1 MDPDQI
7 IVCLTGAA
15 KMNWLRRED
24 SVEEVL
30 RGIQDKHPRLLQGG
44 IPLNLEACEVEPE
57 PYPVLS
63 ALALNRN
70 DRGISGVFDGDPPK
84 TCVIMDSHLIGPA
97 RPFIVRSFPDSA
109 EAAGWL
115 TKIARRVPGI
125 AGILGSTRGGT
136 PVAAVQLTRLLN
148 V

>member
-30 RGIQDKHPRLLQGG
+30 RGIQDKHPRLQGDLP
-44 IPLNLEACEVEPE
+44 INLEVFEVQEEPQ
-57 PYPVLS
+57 PILS
-63 ALALNRN
+63 ALVLNRN
-70 DRGISGVFDGDPPK
+70 NRGLSQVFDGEPPG
-84 TCVIMDSHLIGPA
+84 CALIMDTHLVGPA
-97 RPFIVRSFPDSA
+97 RPFLLRSFVDSV
-109 EAAGWL
+109 EACAWL
-115 TKIARRVPGI
+115 TKIARKVPGI

-148 V
+148 D